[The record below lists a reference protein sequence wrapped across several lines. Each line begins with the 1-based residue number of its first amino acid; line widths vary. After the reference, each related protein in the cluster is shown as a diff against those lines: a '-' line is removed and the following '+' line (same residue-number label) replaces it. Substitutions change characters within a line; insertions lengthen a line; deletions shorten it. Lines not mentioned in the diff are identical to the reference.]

1 MIQEQLRQFNDV
13 SINER
18 QSIIKDHLEASA
30 TRLEQQQQSSSSLV
44 MKQSCDESDQTLD
57 YHPKR
62 N

>member
-30 TRLEQQQQSSSSLV
+30 TRLEQQQQSSSLL
-44 MKQSCDESDQTLD
+44 MKQQQSYESDQTLD
-57 YHPKR
+57 YHHQ
-62 N
+62 